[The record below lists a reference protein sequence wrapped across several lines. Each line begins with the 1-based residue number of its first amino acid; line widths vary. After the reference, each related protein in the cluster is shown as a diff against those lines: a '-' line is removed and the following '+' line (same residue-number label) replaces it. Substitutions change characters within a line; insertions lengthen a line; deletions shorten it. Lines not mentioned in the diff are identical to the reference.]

1 MVNSEHTTAFRQDLL
16 RWYRNR
22 ARDLPWRACRDP
34 YKIWISEIMLQ
45 QTRVDQALPY
55 FVRFVSVFPDVQSL
69 ASAGLD
75 EVLRCWEGLGYYARA
90 RNLHRAA
97 RQMVAAHAGRFP
109 DTVAGALELPGI
121 GVYTAA
127 AVTSIAFGVQVAAV
141 DGNVS
146 RVLSRVFGIEEDVK
160 STGVRRLIR
169 DLAEELL
176 DLTDPG
182 DSNQSVMELGA
193 TVCTPKK
200 PDCDTCPL
208 REVCVAHR
216 HNMTGLIPA
225 TRPRR
230 PTPHHD
236 IAVGII
242 RDHISR
248 VLVVQRPY
256 DRLLGG
262 LWEFPGTR
270 STEGEPLEETCRRGI
285 REKLDLEVLPA
296 RELTSFDHQYSH
308 FRITMHAF
316 NCTLLPDSEIGDGS
330 MQHRWTSVSALD
342 DFAMHRSAR
351 RISNL
356 ISLERPE

>member
-1 MVNSEHTTAFRQDLL
+1 MTVNSEHTTAFRHDLL
-16 RWYRNR
+16 QWYRSR
-22 ARDLPWRACRDP
+22 ARDLPWRASSDP

-55 FVRFVSVFPDVQSL
+55 FIRFVSVFPDVQSL
-69 ASAGLD
+69 ASADLD
-75 EVLRCWEGLGYYARA
+75 EVLRCWEGLGYYTRA

-97 RQMVAAHAGRFP
+97 RQIVAVHAGRFP
-109 DTVAGALELPGI
+109 ETVAGALELPGI

-127 AVTSIAFGVQVAAV
+127 AVTSIAFGVPAAAV

-146 RVLSRVFGIEEDVK
+146 RVLSRVFGIEENVK
-160 STGVRRLIR
+160 STRVQRLIR
-169 DLAEELL
+169 DLAQEVL

-193 TVCTPKK
+193 TMCKPID
-200 PDCDTCPL
+200 PDCDACPL
-208 REVCVAHR
+208 HQVCVAHR
-216 HNMTGLIPA
+216 RNMTDLIPA
-225 TRPRR
+225 TEPRK

-236 IAVGII
+236 IAVGVI
-242 RDHISR
+242 RDHNSR
-248 VLVVQRPY
+248 VLVVQRPH

-285 REKLDLEVLPA
+285 REKLDLEVVPT
-296 RELTSFDHQYSH
+296 RELTSFGHQYSH

-316 NCTLLPDSEIGDGS
+316 NCTVLPNSEIADGS

-342 DFAMHRSAR
+342 DFAMHKSAR

-356 ISLERPE
+356 ILLE